1 MRRRD
6 AVRGREHL
14 RRARATGSSVC
25 RTTAGRRRTTDDGRP
40 TTKDRRPAT
49 TQYSP
54 TTRSF
59 VVGVSL
65 PPPSRARPSPE
76 RPQRVATSR
85 HGASAWF
92 HPTRG
97 RTRPSCPE
105 RRGNS
110 RALEGPNTQT
120 TGRSVRPVRSKPSS
134 YFILFIVVILSY
146 RIHLPVRVVVQTA
159 EFKGGIRR
167 LGIRSQ
173 AVERASRST

>member
-1 MRRRD
+1 MLSGGESISVVHAPPVLRS
-6 AVRGREHL
+6 AVPPPADDG
-14 RRARATGSSVC
+14 
-25 RTTAGRRRTTDDGRP
+25 RRTTDD
-40 TTKDRRPAT
+40 RRPRTAGQRPPNT
-49 TQYSP
+49 H
-54 TTRSF
+54 
-59 VVGVSL
+59 
-65 PPPSRARPSPE
+65 PPPAPSLSAFRCRPLPAPAHHQRDLNGSPRHVTVRLRGSTRRADE
-76 RPQRVATSR
+76 LVRVVRNDEAT
-85 HGASAWF
+85 
-92 HPTRG
+92 
-97 RTRPSCPE
+97 
-105 RRGNS
+105 